1 MLTEVREQKLSN
13 PREEEVKNMNQS
25 KHQQNL
31 PQDFKPVLNG
41 SVNRPHQPS
50 NFDTSISHSPKI
62 SQSIPVSS
70 QQLPRNPWLEESEM
84 YYGHLKESI
93 KTPNT

>member
-1 MLTEVREQKLSN
+1 MLAEVREQKLSN
-13 PREEEVKNMNQS
+13 PREEEVRNMNQS

-41 SVNRPHQPS
+41 SVHRLHQPS
-50 NFDTSISHSPKI
+50 NFDTSISRSPQI
-62 SQSIPVSS
+62 PQSISGSS
-70 QQLPRNPWLEESEM
+70 QQLLRNPRLEESEM